1 MLLMESLRRCISR
14 QTHNVQRVPVLVLAP
29 AQHRKLVP
37 LVEVAVLLQ
46 TTKECFRSRSRV
58 VHAMATASLLKTH
71 VPHVVELE
79 LNVGL
84 AK

>member
-1 MLLMESLRRCISR
+1 MR
-14 QTHNVQRVPVLVLAP
+14 NVHHVLVLVLAP
-29 AQHRKLVP
+29 VQHRKHVLHV
-37 LVEVAVLLQ
+37 VAVVQLQ

-58 VHAMATASLLKTH
+58 VRVVATASLLKTR
-71 VPHVVELE
+71 VPHVGELE